1 MVEVMRPKRLMRSIT
16 TAFAEAMAA
25 GDLDAAEGWFRLA
38 RMHADRTGGTGR
50 TGRIGAVAPHQ
61 RVARSDDRVIIA
73 LP

>member
-1 MVEVMRPKRLMRSIT
+1 MRSIT

-38 RMHADRTGGTGR
+38 RMTAERTGGIGR
-50 TGRIGAVAPHQ
+50 TSRIGAVAPPQ
-61 RVARSDDRVIIA
+61 RVGRSDDRVIIA